1 MATTTASA
9 GLSLVG
15 QATSARWAGNPST
28 NRSTV
33 YWLPRQDQP
42 VIRPDGTFTMEWW
55 RFFAEVSRRLAGVKG
70 PSLSDIQTTATA
82 LQDSLLEVTATAVAA
97 HAAAEAA
104 ESRID
109 VVREVAINNGLA
121 GAGNIP

>member
-1 MATTTASA
+1 MATTTASG

-15 QATSARWAGNPST
+15 QATSATWAGRSSE

-42 VIRPDGTFTMEWW
+42 VVRADGTFTMEWW

-70 PSLSDIQTTATA
+70 PSITDIQQVTTAVQASVLEASTA
-82 LQDSLLEVTATAVAA
+82 AVAA
-97 HAAAEAA
+97 QAAAAAAEA
-104 ESRID
+104 RID

>member
-9 GLSLVG
+9 GLSIVG
-15 QATSARWAGNPST
+15 QATSARWSGNASSA
-28 NRSTV
+28 RSTV
-33 YWLPRQDQP
+33 YWLPLQSVP
-42 VIRPDGTFTMEWW
+42 VVRPDGTFTMEWW

-70 PSLSDIQTTATA
+70 PSITDIQTTTTA
-82 LQDSLLEVTATAVAA
+82 LQESVLEATATAVAA

-104 ESRID
+104 EARID
-109 VVREVAINNGLA
+109 VVREVAINNGLS